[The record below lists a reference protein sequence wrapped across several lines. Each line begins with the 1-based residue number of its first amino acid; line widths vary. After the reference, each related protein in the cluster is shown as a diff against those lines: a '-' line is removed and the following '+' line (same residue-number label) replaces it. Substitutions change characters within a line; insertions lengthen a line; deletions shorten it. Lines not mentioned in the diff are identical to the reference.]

1 MFGTNNFCTIHQIS
15 LTEPA
20 VRWALPVVEVLELLV
35 TDLHGLWDQLRRLLQ
50 ELRHILG
57 VKGLLVV
64 VKVVLK
70 AEESIQHVLEV
81 LTRIKYLMLRQFKGY
96 YTVIQLLRDVID
108 NPIQVRLNLQV
119 LVNHAVL
126 HEFGD

>member
-96 YTVIQLLRDVID
+96 YTVIQLLRYVID
-108 NPIQVRLNLQV
+108 NSLQVRLNL
-119 LVNHAVL
+119 
-126 HEFGD
+126 